1 MKINGTTKPIAILGT
16 PIGHT
21 LSPLMHNFFFQ
32 ATGLNNV
39 YIPLVV
45 KESQL
50 ETAIRGLWSL
60 GFIGANITIPFKEK
74 VLKHLIEIDEEA
86 RLIGAVNTLVSS
98 TGGYKGYN
106 TDGRGF
112 INSLLEGEKWNPKD
126 KRVVILGA
134 GGSARAV
141 GTVLALEGVHKII
154 IVNRTLAKAKEITD
168 KILSKMGTKA
178 EEFTW
183 DDKGLKNIISD
194 SDLIV
199 NTTPLGMKPYL
210 EEAPPL
216 NSEWLSSGQLVVD
229 LIYNPLTSKFLEN
242 AAKQGCETLNGLGML
257 IHQGALS
264 FELWTGE
271 KPPLDGVGDLLEKE
285 LTGSGKPV
293 SMTVRN

>member
-1 MKINGTTKPIAILGT
+1 MKINGTTKPIAILGN

-32 ATGLNNV
+32 AIGLNNV

-60 GFIGANITIPFKEK
+60 GFIGANITIPFKEM

-112 INSLLEGEKWNPKD
+112 INSLLEGKKWNPKD

-141 GTVLALEGVHKII
+141 GTV
-154 IVNRTLAKAKEITD
+154 
-168 KILSKMGTKA
+168 
-178 EEFTW
+178 
-183 DDKGLKNIISD
+183 
-194 SDLIV
+194 
-199 NTTPLGMKPYL
+199 
-210 EEAPPL
+210 
-216 NSEWLSSGQLVVD
+216 
-229 LIYNPLTSKFLEN
+229 
-242 AAKQGCETLNGLGML
+242 
-257 IHQGALS
+257 
-264 FELWTGE
+264 
-271 KPPLDGVGDLLEKE
+271 
-285 LTGSGKPV
+285 
-293 SMTVRN
+293 